1 MSKLVGR
8 QLAFVQAY
16 VADPDLNAT
25 RAMLAAGYSPN
36 NVGPAATR
44 MMLNPKVRE
53 EIQRIMKG
61 RAKRKNISADKVL
74 EMWWEIATGDRTDFV
89 NIAHVNCRY
98 CHGDGHR
105 YQYKHSEFMELLEHS
120 KAKNG
125 PPVKGGTGFNE
136 QADPN
141 PDCPNCFGQGVQRL
155 LNVDTRHLP
164 DAAKRLITK
173 IKPSKEGL
181 EVTFR
186 DPDKALESVARHLGM
201 FVEKIDINVK
211 HGLAERMAK
220 ARARVTAAAR
230 EKTDE

>member
-53 EIQRIMKG
+53 EIQRIMRG

-74 EMWWEIATGDRTDFV
+74 EMWWEIATGDRTEFV

-98 CHGDGHR
+98 CHGKDHH
-105 YQYKHSEFMELLEHS
+105 YQYKHSEYMELLDAS
-120 KAKNG
+120 KGKKPAA
-125 PPVKGGTGFNE
+125 KGGTGFNE
-136 QADPN
+136 FADPN
-141 PDCPNCFGQGVQRL
+141 PDCPNCFGEGIQRL
-155 LNVDTRHLP
+155 LSVDTRHMP

-173 IKPSKEGL
+173 IKPGKDGL

-211 HGLAERMAK
+211 HGLAERIAK
-220 ARARVTAAAR
+220 ARARVTAAAK
-230 EKTDE
+230 EKTNE